1 MSSFVIVSQLENFA
15 AFSAL
20 LVVWIVFTSCFCS
33 AAEETAEP
41 KDCLNGIVDW
51 PKEEDSGSSAGLFPE
66 DLTESAVELYAR
78 AQELCNSNAVH
89 TSAVH
94 RY

>member
-1 MSSFVIVSQLENFA
+1 MFVFA
-15 AFSAL
+15 
-20 LVVWIVFTSCFCS
+20 V
-33 AAEETAEP
+33 EETAEP

-51 PKEEDSGSSAGLFPE
+51 PKEEDSGSSAGLFTE
-66 DLTESAVELYAR
+66 DQTESAIQLYAR
-78 AQELCNSNAVH
+78 TQELCNSNAVH